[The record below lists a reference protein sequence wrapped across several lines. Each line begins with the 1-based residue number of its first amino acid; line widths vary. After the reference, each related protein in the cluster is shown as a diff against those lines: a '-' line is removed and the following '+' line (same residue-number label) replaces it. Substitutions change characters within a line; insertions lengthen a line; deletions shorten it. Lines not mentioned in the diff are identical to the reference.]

1 MIHLGR
7 FSSWLLSVVC
17 LLSGASPAHADDR
30 PNILLILADDL
41 GYSDIGCYGG
51 EIETPHL
58 DALAAGG
65 LRYTQ
70 FYNTARCW
78 PTRAAILT
86 GYYAQSIR
94 RDAVDGKGG
103 SQGQRPAW
111 APLITEPL
119 RQAGYRCY
127 QSGKWHIDGLP
138 SDNAFDHSFR
148 IEDHDRYHSPR
159 SLYRDD
165 IPLAPIPRGTGY
177 YVTTAIA
184 SHTVDVLKDHARDRN
199 GTPFFHYLA
208 FTSPH
213 FPLHALPEDIARYKG
228 RFNSGWDEL
237 RQARHER
244 MTRMGLVKTA
254 LSPRT
259 DGVSAWADLSS
270 ADRAEWVH
278 RMEVHAAMVDRMDR
292 EIGRVVEQLKAMG
305 AYDNTL
311 ILFLSD
317 NGASA
322 ERILRG
328 DGHVEGSAPGSA
340 DWYRCL
346 EPGWA
351 NLANTPF
358 RFSKIYV
365 HEGGISTPFIVHW
378 PARIKAAGEI
388 RHHLGHVIDMA
399 PSLASLAG
407 TTWAAERGG
416 EKVPEK
422 EGRDLSPLW
431 LGPTAK
437 SDEHGPLW
445 WYHSGNRAYRDGDW
459 KLVAVAP
466 EKPRGQGTPKGNAS
480 VTWELYN
487 LADDRA
493 ESRNLAA
500 EHPDK
505 VAAMAAAW
513 EQQLQRSAALA
524 GQ

>member
-1 MIHLGR
+1 MK
-7 FSSWLLSVVC
+7 SSVWLLLGC
-17 LLSGASPAHADDR
+17 ALWSGTVRVAEAVADDR

-41 GYSDIGCYGG
+41 GYSDLGCYGG

-86 GYYAQSIR
+86 GYYAQSTR
-94 RDAVDGKGG
+94 RDALNGQGG
-103 SQGQRPAW
+103 SQGKRPVW
-111 APLITEPL
+111 APLVTDPL
-119 RQAGYRCY
+119 RRAGYRCY

-138 SDNAFDHSFR
+138 GDNAFDHSFR
-148 IEDHDRYHSPR
+148 VEDHDRYHSPR

-177 YVTTAIA
+177 YVTSAIA
-184 SHTVDVLKDHARDRN
+184 SHTVDVLREHARERA

-208 FTSPH
+208 FTAPH
-213 FPLHALPEDIARYKG
+213 FPLHALPDDLARYKG
-228 RFNSGWDEL
+228 RFDAGWDAL
-237 RQARHER
+237 RAARHER
-244 MTRMGLVKTA
+244 MRRMGLVTTA

-259 DGVSAWADLSS
+259 EGVPAWSDLSP
-270 ADRAEWVH
+270 AERAEWVQ

-292 EIGRVVEQLKAMG
+292 DIGRVLDQLKAMG
-305 AYDNTL
+305 AFENTL

-322 ERILRG
+322 EKILRG
-328 DGHVEGSAPGSA
+328 DGHVDGSAPGSA

-365 HEGGISTPFIVHW
+365 HEGGISTPLIVHW
-378 PARIKAAGEI
+378 PARIKAHGEI
-388 RHHLGHVIDMA
+388 RHQRGHVIDMA

-407 TTWAAERGG
+407 ATWAAEVEGLA
-416 EKVPEK
+416 VPAK

-431 LGPTAK
+431 LGAATAT
-437 SDEHGPLW
+437 DERGPLW

-459 KLVAVAP
+459 KIVAKAP
-466 EKPRGQGTPKGNAS
+466 EGARGKAAAENDATIA
-480 VTWELYN
+480 WELYN
-487 LADDRA
+487 IAEDRA

-505 VAAMAAAW
+505 VAALAAAW
-513 EQQLQRSAALA
+513 ERQLKKSAELA
-524 GQ
+524 GK